1 MNKIVLKNFQKMGKM
16 SVKLF
21 NLIEFIRS
29 KRLIDFRKFV
39 TIFSKWPTKQP
50 IGELKQILLGNG
62 NGS

>member
-1 MNKIVLKNFQKMGKM
+1 MDERKQKRNTI
-16 SVKLF
+16 SSIEVELA

-39 TIFSKWPTKQP
+39 TIFSKRPTKQP

-62 NGS
+62 NES